1 MGKKKQ
7 STPSKKL
14 TKSHTANNMK
24 KQLETLMKIRNSRA
38 EEYFEEPQFDKTI
51 PLTKVIK
58 ELDILEEDVFREGV
72 DSYIAIGTKT
82 GDDKHVF
89 FWPQDILK
97 FLSNPHFH
105 LSSKDIKW
113 AFKEIYIL
121 DKGYKF
127 VKEKLHMKV
136 PPFDISIYTLCIT
149 EEGFDYLRE
158 KFMVNSLDGANREIE
173 QQEESVEQGEENVL
187 PNLNENIFCYKG
199 GRWEIVFDGK
209 TIYPTCKEGYRYI
222 SYVLSKPR
230 ENLHNYRV
238 YQDVKGLVFGSVTEG
253 QKFDA
258 KLYPESSTKIQT
270 TEEDK
275 GKGYQHYN
283 NMIDTLDKGDAEL
296 KKERSELE
304 IDNIDISRLC
314 EINEQ
319 LNQNSETRK
328 LLARDFKSGGKVKS
342 ENEKTAYNVYMNIYR
357 SLQTIK
363 KEHPTLHSHLKAFFT
378 NSKEFT
384 FYNPDREILWQTNRS

>member
-14 TKSHTANNMK
+14 TKSPTANNMK
-24 KQLETLMKIRNSRA
+24 EQLETLMKIRNSRA

-72 DSYIAIGTKT
+72 DRNIAIGTKT

-121 DKGYKF
+121 DKGYKL

-149 EEGFDYLRE
+149 EEGFEYIKE
-158 KFMVNSLDGANREIE
+158 KFKVNSVGRKGKDM
-173 QQEESVEQGEENVL
+173 QQTH
-187 PNLNENIFCYKG
+187 PK
-199 GRWEIVFDGK
+199 
-209 TIYPTCKEGYRYI
+209 
-222 SYVLSKPR
+222 
-230 ENLHNYRV
+230 ENLSAGLEYVRLDDNDKTFYAKA
-238 YQDVKGLVFGSVTEG
+238 KG
-253 QKFDA
+253 
-258 KLYPESSTKIQT
+258 STKERALTLSGQSFEILHCLYNEYDPKIQKASVLID
-270 TEEDK
+270 EVLYQARIKKHKRGDNISRDK
-275 GKGYQHYN
+275 KSQLHIKVN
-283 NMIDTLDKGDAEL
+283 IVRDEL
-296 KKERSELE
+296 KTANFVDECIKVIKERCELY
-304 IDNIDISRLC
+304 
-314 EINEQ
+314 INC
-319 LNQNSETRK
+319 SYH
-328 LLARDFKSGGKVKS
+328 D
-342 ENEKTAYNVYMNIYR
+342 
-357 SLQTIK
+357 
-363 KEHPTLHSHLKAFFT
+363 
-378 NSKEFT
+378 
-384 FYNPDREILWQTNRS
+384 